1 MARVADVFRRNA
13 HHLPTMMLTKT
24 DAKFGN
30 VTPAF
35 NNSYDVFVNLRDA
48 SGTGLIEFINKHG
61 FLERS
66 NLSNPGEYLR
76 LFCSEAFLPGTQLET
91 QEYVGQRQGI
101 VTPVASLRR
110 FPDVSLT
117 FYAQRDYYTQDVFN
131 AWIEYISPIRI
142 DNGAYG
148 ASTETRRRARN
159 SFRRNLYPDTYK
171 CSIEVTAFDN
181 EIFKHGE
188 RLEEQQIY
196 LLDPQIT
203 NSITYYLEG
212 AFPTNIIASPLAYGN
227 AELIK
232 TTITFKYENY
242 FIDRTSRQPNG
253 YLNMSDVG
261 RDIRGIPFRRPAE
274 QAPQPGFEQERAAVV
289 EDTSDDNE
297 SGSSSGFKLPR
308 VRSTSLNVG
317 LGLHHWSGSS
327 DIRLKENIV
336 KVGRSPSGLNIYEWN
351 YIWGSPRYSGVMAQ
365 EIINI
370 IPEAVVTMPNGY
382 LGVNY
387 AKIDVDMLAK

>member
-48 SGTGLIEFINKHG
+48 SGTGLITFINQHG
-61 FLERS
+61 FLEKS
-66 NLSNPGEYLR
+66 DLENPGEYLR

-142 DNGAYG
+142 HNGAYG
-148 ASTETRRRARN
+148 ASTETRRRAKN

-181 EIFKHGE
+181 EVFKHGD
-188 RLEEQQIY
+188 RLEKQQIY
-196 LLDPQIT
+196 PLPQVT

-253 YLNMSDVG
+253 YLNMSDSG
-261 RDIRGIPFRRPAE
+261 RDMRNIPFTRPAE
-274 QAPQPGFEQERAAVV
+274 QAPQPGFEQERTADVDAA
-289 EDTSDDNE
+289 DDQSGTKENTVSINNPIGLINE
-297 SGSSSGFKLPR
+297 AFSPA
-308 VRSTSLNVG
+308 NAI
-317 LGLHHWSGSS
+317 SS
-327 DIRLKENIV
+327 DVRLKENII

-382 LGVNY
+382 LGVDY

>member
-48 SGTGLIEFINKHG
+48 GSGSGSLIEFINQHG
-61 FLERS
+61 FLEKTS
-66 NLSNPGEYLR
+66 NSNPGEYLR
-76 LFCSEAFLPGTQLET
+76 LFCSEAFLPGTQVET

-131 AWIEYISPIRI
+131 AWVEYMSPIRI

-159 SFRRNLYPDTYK
+159 SFRRNLYPDSYK

-181 EIFKHGE
+181 EVFKHGD
-188 RLEEQQIY
+188 RLEKQQVY
-196 LLDPQIT
+196 PLPQVT

-261 RDIRGIPFRRPAE
+261 RDIRGIPFTRPAG
-274 QAPQPGFEQERAAVV
+274 QAPQPGFEVERTAAVV
-289 EDTSDDNE
+289 EERTNNNIPVERTANGEVMIQGKSTDRYRIDP
-297 SGSSSGFKLPR
+297 GS
-308 VRSTSLNVG
+308 
-317 LGLHHWSGSS
+317 
-327 DIRLKENIV
+327 
-336 KVGRSPSGLNIYEWN
+336 
-351 YIWGSPRYSGVMAQ
+351 M
-365 EIINI
+365 
-370 IPEAVVTMPNGY
+370 
-382 LGVNY
+382 
-387 AKIDVDMLAK
+387 

>member
-48 SGTGLIEFINKHG
+48 GSGSGSLIEFINQHG
-61 FLERS
+61 FLEKTS
-66 NLSNPGEYLR
+66 NSNPGEYLR
-76 LFCSEAFLPGTQLET
+76 LFCSEAFLPGTQVET

-131 AWIEYISPIRI
+131 AWVEYMSPIRI

-148 ASTETRRRARN
+148 SSTETRRRARN
-159 SFRRNLYPDTYK
+159 SFRRNLYPDSYK

-181 EIFKHGE
+181 EVFKHGD
-188 RLEEQQIY
+188 RLKKQQVY
-196 LLDPQIT
+196 PLPQVT

-253 YLNMSDVG
+253 YLNMSDRG
-261 RDIRGIPFRRPAE
+261 RDIRNIPFTRSR
-274 QAPQPGFEQERAAVV
+274 QGGAV
-289 EDTSDDNE
+289 E
-297 SGSSSGFKLPR
+297 STIEGADLD
-308 VRSTSLNVG
+308 LG
-317 LGLHHWSGSS
+317 LG
-327 DIRLKENIV
+327 DIDEDGFYTFSLGDGIE
-336 KVGRSPSGLNIYEWN
+336 P
-351 YIWGSPRYSGVMAQ
+351 
-365 EIINI
+365 IN
-370 IPEAVVTMPNGY
+370 PEEYYQFPLGEQPN
-382 LGVNY
+382 
-387 AKIDVDMLAK
+387 

>member
-1 MARVADVFRRNA
+1 
-13 HHLPTMMLTKT
+13 MLTKT

-48 SGTGLIEFINKHG
+48 GSGSGSLIEFINQHG

-66 NLSNPGEYLR
+66 SNSNPGEYLR
-76 LFCSEAFLPGTQLET
+76 LFCSEAFLPGTQVET

-131 AWIEYISPIRI
+131 AWIEYMSPIRI

-148 ASTETRRRARN
+148 ASTETRRRAKQ
-159 SFRRNLYPDTYK
+159 SFRRNLYPDSYK

-181 EIFKHGE
+181 EVFKHGD
-188 RLEEQQIY
+188 RLKKQQVY
-196 LLDPQIT
+196 PLPQVT

-253 YLNMSDVG
+253 YLNMSDRG
-261 RDIRGIPFRRPAE
+261 RDIRNITFTRSRQGGTVESTIE
-274 QAPQPGFEQERAAVV
+274 GAVV
-289 EDTSDDNE
+289 D
-297 SGSSSGFKLPR
+297 
-308 VRSTSLNVG
+308 
-317 LGLHHWSGSS
+317 
-327 DIRLKENIV
+327 
-336 KVGRSPSGLNIYEWN
+336 
-351 YIWGSPRYSGVMAQ
+351 
-365 EIINI
+365 
-370 IPEAVVTMPNGY
+370 PNGVEILTLEKAVSDGIVTENELAIMDY
-382 LGVNY
+382 QANPEKYYQFPLGEQPN
-387 AKIDVDMLAK
+387 

>member
-30 VTPAF
+30 VSPAF

-48 SGTGLIEFINKHG
+48 GSGSGSLIEFINQHG
-61 FLERS
+61 FLEKTS
-66 NLSNPGEYLR
+66 NSNPGEYLR
-76 LFCSEAFLPGTQLET
+76 LFCSEAFLPGTQVET

-131 AWIEYISPIRI
+131 AWVEYMSPIRI

-159 SFRRNLYPDTYK
+159 SFRRNLYPDSYK

-181 EIFKHGE
+181 EVFKHGD
-188 RLEEQQIY
+188 RLEKQQVY
-196 LLDPQIT
+196 PLPQVT

-261 RDIRGIPFRRPAE
+261 RDIRGIPFTRPAG
-274 QAPQPGFEQERAAVV
+274 QAPQPGFEVERTAAVV
-289 EDTSDDNE
+289 EERTNNNIPVERTANGEVMIQGKSTDRYRIDP
-297 SGSSSGFKLPR
+297 GS
-308 VRSTSLNVG
+308 
-317 LGLHHWSGSS
+317 
-327 DIRLKENIV
+327 
-336 KVGRSPSGLNIYEWN
+336 
-351 YIWGSPRYSGVMAQ
+351 M
-365 EIINI
+365 
-370 IPEAVVTMPNGY
+370 
-382 LGVNY
+382 
-387 AKIDVDMLAK
+387 

>member
-48 SGTGLIEFINKHG
+48 GSGSGSLIEFINQHG

-66 NLSNPGEYLR
+66 SNSNPGEYLR
-76 LFCSEAFLPGTQLET
+76 LFCSEAFLPGTQVET

-131 AWIEYISPIRI
+131 AWIEYMSPIRI

-148 ASTETRRRARN
+148 ASTETRRRAKQ
-159 SFRRNLYPDTYK
+159 SFRRNLYPDKYK

-181 EIFKHGE
+181 EVFKHGD
-188 RLEEQQIY
+188 RLKKQQVY
-196 LLDPQIT
+196 PLPQVT

-253 YLNMSDVG
+253 YLNMSDRG
-261 RDIRGIPFRRPAE
+261 RDIRNIPFTRSR
-274 QAPQPGFEQERAAVV
+274 QGGTV
-289 EDTSDDNE
+289 E
-297 SGSSSGFKLPR
+297 
-308 VRSTSLNVG
+308 STIEGADV
-317 LGLHHWSGSS
+317 
-327 DIRLKENIV
+327 D
-336 KVGRSPSGLNIYEWN
+336 
-351 YIWGSPRYSGVMAQ
+351 
-365 EIINI
+365 
-370 IPEAVVTMPNGY
+370 PNGVEILTLEKAVSDGIVTENELAIMDY
-382 LGVNY
+382 QANPEKYYQFPLGEQPN
-387 AKIDVDMLAK
+387 